1 MSNIPTPTIASKG
14 QLNNLL
20 LFSPKKNNNNNN
32 NLLLL
37 EVIKFNMV

>member
-1 MSNIPTPTIASKG
+1 MSNIPMPTIASKG

-20 LFSPKKNNNNNN
+20 L
-32 NLLLL
+32 L

>member
-1 MSNIPTPTIASKG
+1 MSNIPIPTIAIKG

>member
-1 MSNIPTPTIASKG
+1 MSNIPIPTIARKG

-20 LFSPKKNNNNNN
+20 LFSPKKKNNN

>member
-20 LFSPKKNNNNNN
+20 LFSPKKKNN